1 VPLSVLTATTLLV
14 SDFVPAPPRLHP
26 YDPAWATA
34 YRTEATLL
42 DTALV
47 HVPHWIEHIGSTA
60 VPGLLAKP
68 VIDVMVG
75 VTDYDRFDEIRR
87 ALMGQAYEWDPAAE
101 RDEPTRKVFRKG
113 PRDYTQLRT
122 HHLHLTVK
130 DGDYWRRI
138 LAFRDQL
145 RQDPNAAAQYG
156 AVKRSLLGTCGGD
169 SRAYTRGKHDVVKKI
184 ERAAVST
191 FPTQTCAP
199 EVPLHP
205 PERATASGSA
215 YGDGRFGGRGQ
226 RPYRLPFGI
235 RSVFVCG
242 ERFERC

>member
-1 VPLSVLTATTLLV
+1 
-14 SDFVPAPPRLHP
+14 
-26 YDPAWATA
+26 
-34 YRTEATLL
+34 
-42 DTALV
+42 
-47 HVPHWIEHIGSTA
+47 
-60 VPGLLAKP
+60 
-68 VIDVMVG
+68 
-75 VTDYDRFDEIRR
+75 
-87 ALMGQAYEWDPAAE
+87 MGQAYEWDPAAE

-205 PERATASGSA
+205 PERATASRSSC
-215 YGDGRFGGRGQ
+215 GDRERRDSRKIVRRDVKPCETRKRQPAVARARSGRRVAILDPDYRGTGGA
-226 RPYRLPFGI
+226 P
-235 RSVFVCG
+235 
-242 ERFERC
+242 

>member
-1 VPLSVLTATTLLV
+1 M
-14 SDFVPAPPRLHP
+14 
-26 YDPAWATA
+26 

-47 HVPHWIEHIGSTA
+47 HVPHWIKHIGSTA
-60 VPGLLAKP
+60 VPGLVAKP

-75 VTDYDRFDEIRR
+75 VTDYDRFVEIRR
-87 ALMGQAYEWDPAAE
+87 ALVGQGYEWDPAAE

-145 RQDPNAAAQYG
+145 RKDPHAAAQYG
-156 AVKRSLLGTCGGD
+156 AVKRSLLGTCRGD

-184 ERAAVST
+184 ERAAGVN
-191 FPTQTCAP
+191 
-199 EVPLHP
+199 VPDPDL
-205 PERATASGSA
+205 
-215 YGDGRFGGRGQ
+215 
-226 RPYRLPFGI
+226 RP
-235 RSVFVCG
+235 
-242 ERFERC
+242 